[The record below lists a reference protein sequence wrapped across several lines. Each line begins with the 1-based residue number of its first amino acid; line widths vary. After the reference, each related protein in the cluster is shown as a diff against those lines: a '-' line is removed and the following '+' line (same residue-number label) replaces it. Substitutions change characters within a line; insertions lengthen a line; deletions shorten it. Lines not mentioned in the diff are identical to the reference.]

1 MSDKYAEEVIHSEKK
16 LLDIETTNER
26 VPVNLDN
33 FMKQRLTIYRDK
45 QGTYYVIDTYKKRVH
60 NSDNLLDVTNIL
72 AREFG
77 DAAWLDAL
85 NLANTEER
93 SDKKL
98 KEKKN
103 VVSTKS
109 DC

>member
-1 MSDKYAEEVIHSEKK
+1 MSDKYAEEVKHSEDK
-16 LLDIETTNER
+16 LLQIETANER

-45 QGTYYVIDTYKKRVH
+45 PGTYYVIDTYKKRVH
-60 NSDNLLDVTNIL
+60 NCDNLLDVTNIL
-72 AREFG
+72 AREFS

-85 NLANTEER
+85 QLANTEER

-98 KEKKN
+98 KDKKN
-103 VVSTKS
+103 VKLTRDNS
-109 DC
+109 

>member
-1 MSDKYAEEVIHSEKK
+1 MSDKYREEVEHSEAT
-16 LLDIETTNER
+16 LLAIETSNER

-33 FMKQRLTIYRDK
+33 FQKQRLTIYRSK
-45 QGTYYVIDTYKKRVH
+45 EGQYFIIDTYKKRVH

-85 NLANTEER
+85 QLANTEEKL
-93 SDKKL
+93 DKKS
-98 KEKKN
+98 KN
-103 VVSTKS
+103 NVLTKS
-109 DC
+109 NS